1 MVSAISSW
9 LKEII
14 MIILFAAFLEMLLP
28 TSNLQRFIRVIMGLL
43 IMLAVLNP
51 VLNLLHGSQYNN
63 EVAATSMRLD
73 ISTPNVSSNT
83 NSLEYDSM
91 VKEIYRQQ
99 LAKQIR
105 AVVMAVDGVAD
116 ARVSVKADDRNAP
129 GKIQN
134 ITVFIKQGNQ
144 GRISSGSP
152 ILINSQEKNNLALEA
167 ALQRKITMTV
177 KEIYQLRE
185 SQIEVNNWI

>member
-1 MVSAISSW
+1 MVSVISAW

-28 TSNLQRFIRVIMGLL
+28 TNSLQRFIRVIMGLL

-51 VLNLLHGSQYNN
+51 ILNFLHGSQYSN
-63 EVAATSMRLD
+63 EVAAASMKTNF
-73 ISTPNVSSNT
+73 SAPNVNSNT
-83 NSLEYDSM
+83 NPLEYDNLA
-91 VKEIYRQQ
+91 KDLYRQQ

-116 ARVSVKADDRNAP
+116 ASVSVKADDRTAP

-134 ITVFIKQGNQ
+134 ITVFVKPGNPARLSNGQ
-144 GRISSGSP
+144 P
-152 ILINSQEKNNLALEA
+152 ILINTQEKSNRVLEA
-167 ALQRKITMTV
+167 ALRQKIVMAV
-177 KEIYQLRE
+177 KEIYQLKE
-185 SQIEVNNWI
+185 NQIEVNNWI